1 MKKIITRKHGVV
13 ALAIALAN
21 FNLMAQDDSGEAT
34 IELNPL
40 EVVDSQADA
49 PALSSGLKSSGLV
62 KDIPKSISVVTE
74 DQIKAQGLKSVGDI
88 IDYTPGVNNSQGEGH
103 RDAAVIRG
111 VRTTQDFYRDGIRDD
126 VQYYRPLYNI
136 EQVEI
141 IRGPDALLS
150 GFGGG
155 YGLINRVSK
164 KGKIGEDF
172 TIVSGSIDTFG
183 EHNVQLDKNM
193 QLNEKTA
200 LRVNIFGENL
210 ENHRDFYYG
219 DGFGLNPT
227 LKYDLGDGST
237 LDLSYEYLDQERFI
251 DRGIPTGADNKPV
264 KSLKNIVFGD
274 PTENFST
281 HEAHILRAIF
291 EHQATDNLIGKLS
304 ASHSDHD
311 KLYQN
316 FYVPDTWGS
325 AKTDGYDPVAGTVAL
340 DGYVDTTKRST
351 SIISYD
357 LSGEFET
364 GGIAHS
370 ITIGAEYLDTDN
382 DNDRYHANWIR
393 SGTNV
398 NSFGD
403 YDTDIFEI
411 SELSSLT
418 GGVGTAIDTTNR
430 APADGNTT
438 TNYYT
443 GPNRKRADMTFADIK
458 VLSFY
463 LNDEISLTDSL
474 DLVLGARFDN
484 MDIDV
489 SGTSSGSDS
498 DDTISPRIGL
508 IFDITEQVSVY
519 ASYSETFAP
528 RAGDQYAKLQDE
540 NDTRFD
546 PDSFENLEIGFR
558 YDLPMGLSFSASYF
572 EIEANRPEEDGSG
585 GSYLQKSDTTGF
597 ELQLLGSV
605 TDQWF
610 VSAGY
615 TSLDANSPTGVRLRE
630 APENMFSIWNNYTVS
645 DRLALNLGVIYQ
657 DESKIKD
664 SATSAILP
672 EYVRV
677 DVGANY
683 ALTENTTLGLNIENL
698 TDELYF
704 PHAHSTHQASVGAPI
719 NAMLSVTSS
728 F

>member
-1 MKKIITRKHGVV
+1 MKKNNRKYGV
-13 ALAIALAN
+13 ALLAVALAN
-21 FNLMAQDDSGEAT
+21 FSLSAQDSGDSAT
-34 IELNPL
+34 SELKPL
-40 EVVDSQADA
+40 DVIGSQADA

-62 KDIPKSISVVTE
+62 QDIPKSISVVTN
-74 DQIKAQGLKSVGDI
+74 DQIKAQGLNSVGDI

-164 KGKIGEDF
+164 KGQIGEDF
-172 TIVSGSIDTFG
+172 TVLSGTIDTFG
-183 EHNVQLDKNM
+183 ETNVQLDKNM
-193 QLNEKTA
+193 QLNDQTA

-237 LDLSYEYLDQERFI
+237 LDISYEYLDQERFI

-264 KSLKNIVFGD
+264 KSLKDIVFGD
-274 PTENFST
+274 STENFST

-291 EHQATDNLIGKLS
+291 EHQATDNLRGKLS

-311 KLYQN
+311 KMYKN
-316 FYVPDTWGS
+316 FYAS
-325 AKTDGYDPVAGTVAL
+325 AYDAANNTATL
-340 DGYVDTTKRST
+340 DGYIDTTERST

-364 GGIAHS
+364 GGITHR
-370 ITIGAEYLDTDN
+370 ITVGAEYLDTDN
-382 DNDRYHANWIR
+382 DNDRYHANWLPDFNAD
-393 SGTNV
+393 S
-398 NSFGD
+398 
-403 YDTDIFEI
+403 DTEVFTIARPLN
-411 SELSSLT
+411 LS
-418 GGVGTAIDTTNR
+418 GGVGVNS
-430 APADGNTT
+430 DGNTT

-443 GPNRKRADMTFADIK
+443 GANRDRADETFADIN

-463 LNDEISLTDSL
+463 LNDEIALTDSL
-474 DLVLGARFDN
+474 DLILGARFDN
-484 MDIDV
+484 MDIGV
-489 SGTSSGSDS
+489 SGTTTGSDE
-498 DDTISPRIGL
+498 DDTISPRVGL
-508 IFDITEQVSVY
+508 IFDLTEQASVY

-528 RAGDQYAKLQDE
+528 KAGDQYAKVAA
-540 NDTRFD
+540 NDDKID
-546 PDSFENLEIGFR
+546 PDTFENLEFGVR
-558 YDLPMGLSFSASYF
+558 YDLPIGLSFSAAYF
-572 EIEANRPEEDGSG
+572 EVEANKPEYDAGTMTS
-585 GSYLQKSDTTGF
+585 SMVKSDISGF
-597 ELQLLGSV
+597 ELQLIGSL

-610 VSAGY
+610 LSAGY
-615 TSLDANSPTGVRLRE
+615 TNLDAKANDGDPLRE

-657 DESKIKD
+657 DETVIKTG
-664 SATSAILP
+664 SSAILP
-672 EYVRV
+672 EYTRV

-683 ALTENTTLGLNIENL
+683 ALTENTIVGLNIENL

-704 PHAHSTHQASVGAPI
+704 PHSHSTHQASVGAPI
-719 NAMLSVTSS
+719 NAMLSITSR

>member
-193 QLNEKTA
+193 QLNDKTA

-251 DRGIPTGADNKPV
+251 DRGIPTGADKKPV
-264 KSLKNIVFGD
+264 KALKDIVFGD

-281 HEAHILRAIF
+281 HEAHILRTIF

-364 GGIAHS
+364 GGITHN
-370 ITIGAEYLDTDN
+370 ITVGVEYLDTDN
-382 DNDRYHANWIR
+382 DNDRYHAHWLPD
-393 SGTNV
+393 SDV
-398 NSFGD
+398 PLNS
-403 YDTDIFEI
+403 DTEVFTIARPLN
-411 SELSSLT
+411 LS
-418 GGVGTAIDTTNR
+418 GGVGVTSG
-430 APADGNTT
+430 GNTVA
-438 TNYYT
+438 NYYT
-443 GPNRKRADMTFADIK
+443 GPDRNRSDATFADIK

-463 LNDEISLTDSL
+463 LNDEIALTDSL
-474 DLVLGARFDN
+474 DLILGARFDN
-484 MDIDV
+484 MDIGV
-489 SGTSSGSDS
+489 SGTTTGSDE
-498 DDTISPRIGL
+498 DDTISPRVGL
-508 IFDITEQVSVY
+508 IFDLTEQASVY

-528 RAGDQYAKLQDE
+528 KAGDQYAKVSA
-540 NDTRFD
+540 NDDKID
-546 PDSFENLEIGFR
+546 PDTFENLEFGIR
-558 YDLPMGLSFSASYF
+558 YDLAIGLSFSAAYF
-572 EIEANRPEEDGSG
+572 EVEANKPEYDTGTMTS
-585 GSYLQKSDTTGF
+585 SMVKSDISGF
-597 ELQLLGSV
+597 ELQLIGPM
-605 TDQWF
+605 TEQWF
-610 VSAGY
+610 LSAGY
-615 TSLDANSPTGVRLRE
+615 TSLDAKANGGNPLRE
-630 APENMFSIWNNYTVS
+630 APENMFSIWNNYSVS

-657 DESKIKD
+657 DESVIKTG
-664 SATSAILP
+664 SSAILP
-672 EYVRV
+672 EYARV

>member
-21 FNLMAQDDSGEAT
+21 FNLTAQDDGGEAT
-34 IELNPL
+34 TELIPL
-40 EVVDSQADA
+40 EVVDSQADV
-49 PALSSGLKSSGLV
+49 PALSSGLKSSGV
-62 KDIPKSISVVTE
+62 IKDIPKSISLITE
-74 DQIKAQGLKSVGDI
+74 DQIKAQGLKSVGEI

-136 EQVEI
+136 EQIEI

-291 EHQATDNLIGKLS
+291 EHQATDNLTGKLS

-316 FYVPDTWGS
+316 FYVPDTWGTV
-325 AKTDGYDPVAGTVAL
+325 TDGYDPVAGTVAL

-403 YDTDIFEI
+403 YDTDIF
-411 SELSSLT
+411 
-418 GGVGTAIDTTNR
+418 R
-430 APADGNTT
+430 FQ
-438 TNYYT
+438 NY
-443 GPNRKRADMTFADIK
+443 
-458 VLSFY
+458 
-463 LNDEISLTDSL
+463 
-474 DLVLGARFDN
+474 
-484 MDIDV
+484 
-489 SGTSSGSDS
+489 
-498 DDTISPRIGL
+498 
-508 IFDITEQVSVY
+508 
-519 ASYSETFAP
+519 
-528 RAGDQYAKLQDE
+528 
-540 NDTRFD
+540 
-546 PDSFENLEIGFR
+546 
-558 YDLPMGLSFSASYF
+558 
-572 EIEANRPEEDGSG
+572 
-585 GSYLQKSDTTGF
+585 
-597 ELQLLGSV
+597 
-605 TDQWF
+605 
-610 VSAGY
+610 
-615 TSLDANSPTGVRLRE
+615 
-630 APENMFSIWNNYTVS
+630 
-645 DRLALNLGVIYQ
+645 
-657 DESKIKD
+657 
-664 SATSAILP
+664 
-672 EYVRV
+672 
-677 DVGANY
+677 
-683 ALTENTTLGLNIENL
+683 
-698 TDELYF
+698 
-704 PHAHSTHQASVGAPI
+704 QA
-719 NAMLSVTSS
+719 
-728 F
+728 

>member
-1 MKKIITRKHGVV
+1 MLTLTTHKKITRKQGFAFLAV
-13 ALAIALAN
+13 AIAN
-21 FNLMAQDDSGEAT
+21 FNLIGQKGDAEAAWELDPLNVISSQEEKPVLTGFKTSG
-34 IELNPL
+34 
-40 EVVDSQADA
+40 
-49 PALSSGLKSSGLV
+49 AL
-62 KDIPKSISVVTE
+62 KDIPKSISVVTD
-74 DQIKAQGLKSVGDI
+74 DQIKAQGLKSVGEI

-103 RDAAVIRG
+103 RDSAVIRG

-136 EQVEI
+136 EKVEI

-164 KGKIGEDF
+164 KAKTGEDF
-172 TIVSGSIDTFG
+172 TVLSGSVDTFG
-183 EHNVQLDKNM
+183 EINAQLDKNM
-193 QLNEKTA
+193 QLNDNTA

-237 LDLSYEYLDQERFI
+237 LDISYEYLDQERFI

-264 KSLKNIVFGD
+264 KTLKDIVFGD

-291 EHQATDNLIGKLS
+291 VHQATDNLKGKLS

-311 KLYQN
+311 KMYKN
-316 FYVPDTWGS
+316 FYAS
-325 AKTDGYDPVAGTVAL
+325 AYDAANNTVTL
-340 DGYVDTTKRST
+340 DGYIDTTKRST

-364 GGIAHS
+364 GSIIHS
-370 ITIGAEYLDTDN
+370 ISVGAEFLDTDN
-382 DNDRYHANWIR
+382 DNDRYHAHWLPDSDIPL
-393 SGTNV
+393 
-398 NSFGD
+398 NS
-403 YDTDIFEI
+403 DTEVFDIARPLN
-411 SELSSLT
+411 LS
-418 GGVGTAIDTTNR
+418 GGVGITSA
-430 APADGNTT
+430 GNTV

-443 GPNRKRADMTFADIK
+443 GPDRNRSDETFADIK

-463 LNDEISLTDSL
+463 LNDEITLTESL
-474 DLVLGARFDN
+474 DLILGARFDN
-484 MDIDV
+484 MDIGV
-489 SGTSSGSDS
+489 SGTTNGSDE
-498 DDTISPRIGL
+498 DDTISPRVGL
-508 IFDITEQVSVY
+508 IFDLTEQASVY

-528 RAGDQYAKLQDE
+528 KAGDQYAKVSA
-540 NDTRFD
+540 NDDKLD
-546 PDSFENLEIGFR
+546 PDTFENLEFGVR
-558 YDLPMGLSFSASYF
+558 YDLPMGISLSAAYF
-572 EIEANRPEEDGSG
+572 EIEANKPEYNTATMTS
-585 GSYLQKSDTTGF
+585 SMVKSDISGF
-597 ELQLLGSV
+597 ELQLIGSL
-605 TDQWF
+605 TEQWF
-610 VSAGY
+610 LSAGY
-615 TSLDANSPTGVRLRE
+615 TSLDAKANGGNPLRE
-630 APENMFSIWNNYTVS
+630 APKNMFSLWNKYSIS
-645 DRLALNLGVIYQ
+645 DRLALNLGLIYQ
-657 DESKIKD
+657 DESVIKTG
-664 SATSAILP
+664 SSAILP

-683 ALTENTTLGLNIENL
+683 ALTESTTVGLNIENL

-719 NAMLSVTSS
+719 NAMLSITSS

>member
-1 MKKIITRKHGVV
+1 MKKITRKHGVAFLAF
-13 ALAIALAN
+13 ALAS
-21 FNLMAQDDSGEAT
+21 FNLTAQEGDGEAT
-34 IELNPL
+34 TELNPL
-40 EVVDSQADA
+40 NVISSQEEK
-49 PALSSGLKSSGLV
+49 PVLTGFKTSGAL
-62 KDIPKSISVVTE
+62 KDIPKSISVVTD
-74 DQIKAQGLKSVGDI
+74 DQIKAQGLKSVGEI

-103 RDAAVIRG
+103 RDSAVIRG

-164 KGKIGEDF
+164 KAKTGEDF
-172 TIVSGSIDTFG
+172 TVLSGSVDTFG
-183 EHNVQLDKNM
+183 EINAQLDKNM
-193 QLNEKTA
+193 QLNDNTA

-237 LDLSYEYLDQERFI
+237 LDISYEYLDQERFI

-264 KSLKNIVFGD
+264 KALKDIVFGD
-274 PTENFST
+274 PKENFST

-291 EHQATDNLIGKLS
+291 KHQATDNFKGKLS

-311 KLYQN
+311 KMYKN
-316 FYVPDTWGS
+316 FYAS
-325 AKTDGYDPVAGTVAL
+325 AYDAANNTATL
-340 DGYVDTTKRST
+340 DGYIDTTKRST

-364 GGIAHS
+364 GS
-370 ITIGAEYLDTDN
+370 IIHRISVGAEYLDTDN
-382 DNDRYHANWIR
+382 DNDRYHANWLPDFNSDGDTEVFTIQRPIR
-393 SGTNV
+393 LSGNVGV
-398 NSFGD
+398 NS
-403 YDTDIFEI
+403 
-411 SELSSLT
+411 
-418 GGVGTAIDTTNR
+418 
-430 APADGNTT
+430 DGNTT
-438 TNYYT
+438 VNYYA
-443 GPNRKRADMTFADIK
+443 GANRLRADETFADIK

-463 LNDEISLTDSL
+463 LNDEIALTDSL
-474 DLVLGARFDN
+474 DLILGARFDN
-484 MDIDV
+484 MDIGV
-489 SGTSSGSDS
+489 SGTTNGSDE
-498 DDTISPRIGL
+498 DDTISPRVGL
-508 IFDITEQVSVY
+508 IFDLTEQASVY

-528 RAGDQYAKLQDE
+528 KAGDQYAKVSA
-540 NDTRFD
+540 NDDKLD
-546 PDSFENLEIGFR
+546 PDTFENLEFGVR
-558 YDLPMGLSFSASYF
+558 YDLPMGISLSAAYF
-572 EIEANRPEEDGSG
+572 EVEANKPEYDTVSMT
-585 GSYLQKSDTTGF
+585 SSMVKSDISGF
-597 ELQLLGSV
+597 ELQLIGSL
-605 TDQWF
+605 TEQWF
-610 VSAGY
+610 LSAGY
-615 TSLDANSPTGVRLRE
+615 TNLDAKANGGNPLRE
-630 APENMFSIWNNYTVS
+630 APENMFSIWNNYSVS

-657 DESKIKD
+657 DESVIKTG
-664 SATSAILP
+664 SSAILP

-683 ALTENTTLGLNIENL
+683 ALTESTTVGLNIENL

-719 NAMLSVTSS
+719 NAMLSITSS

>member
-1 MKKIITRKHGVV
+1 MKKISKKHGV
-13 ALAIALAN
+13 ALLAIALAN
-21 FNLMAQDDSGEAT
+21 FNLSAQDGGDGAT
-34 IELNPL
+34 SELKPL
-40 EVVDSQADA
+40 DVIGSQAEA

-62 KDIPKSISVVTE
+62 QDIPKSISVVTD
-74 DQIKAQGLKSVGDI
+74 DQIKAQGLNSVGDI

-111 VRTTQDFYRDGIRDD
+111 MRTTQDFYRDGVRCNRIRDD

-150 GFGGG
+150 GFGGA

-164 KGKIGEDF
+164 KGQIGEDF
-172 TIVSGSIDTFG
+172 TVVSGSIDTFG

-193 QLNEKTA
+193 QLNDKTA

-237 LDLSYEYLDQERFI
+237 LDISYEYLDQERFI

-264 KSLKNIVFGD
+264 KALKDIVFGD
-274 PTENFST
+274 PSENFST

-291 EHQATDNLIGKLS
+291 EHQATDNFTGRLS

-311 KLYQN
+311 KLYAN
-316 FYVPDTWGS
+316 FYAS
-325 AKTDGYDPVAGTVAL
+325 AYDAANNTATL

-357 LSGEFET
+357 LSGEFQT
-364 GGIAHS
+364 GGITHS
-370 ITIGAEYLDTDN
+370 ISVGAEYLNTDN
-382 DNDRYHANWIR
+382 DNDRYHANWLPDY
-393 SGTNV
+393 
-398 NSFGD
+398 NSD
-403 YDTDIFEI
+403 SDTEVFSIARP
-411 SELSSLT
+411 LNLT
-418 GGVGTAIDTTNR
+418 GGVGTNS
-430 APADGNTT
+430 DGNTT

-443 GPNRKRADMTFADIK
+443 GANRDRADMTFADIK

-463 LNDEISLTDSL
+463 LNDEIALTDSI

-508 IFDITEQVSVY
+508 IFDITEQASVY

-546 PDSFENLEIGFR
+546 PDSFENLEFGLR
-558 YDLPMGLSFSASYF
+558 YDLPMGLTFTASYF
-572 EIEANRPEEDGSG
+572 EIEANRPEEDGTG

-630 APENMFSIWNNYTVS
+630 APENMFSIWNNYSVS

-657 DESKIKD
+657 DESKITN

-683 ALTENTTLGLNIENL
+683 ALSENTIVGLNIENL

-704 PHAHSTHQASVGAPI
+704 PHSHSTHQASVGAPI
-719 NAMLSVTSS
+719 NAMLSITSS